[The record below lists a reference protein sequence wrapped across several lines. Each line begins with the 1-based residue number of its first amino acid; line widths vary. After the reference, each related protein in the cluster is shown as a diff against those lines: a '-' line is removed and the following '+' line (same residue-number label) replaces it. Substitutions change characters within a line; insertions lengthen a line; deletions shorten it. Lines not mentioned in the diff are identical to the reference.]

1 LDNAFNLLDV
11 NGDKTLTADE
21 IRKILAGKT
30 GHYITG
36 DHFDEIWKQML
47 IETD

>member
-1 LDNAFNLLDV
+1 LLDV

-21 IRKILAGKT
+21 IKKILAGKS
-30 GHYITG
+30 GNYITG
-36 DHFDEIWKQML
+36 ERFDEIWKQML